1 MPDYLSSRPASVMYL
16 AVGVLISAGFNL
28 LRFWNAYRDYEFL
41 SGLLPFSPLY
51 LVLGGLFWGLTG
63 LVLFFGLWLGK
74 QWAPNLT
81 RIAAFV
87 YTLYYWLD
95 RIFLTSAGIGVNWLF
110 VLIVNIII
118 LALVLWI
125 LNRNN
130 ARRYFGDIHV
140 R

>member
-140 R
+140 

>member
-1 MPDYLSSRPASVMYL
+1 MPDYLPSRPASVTYL
-16 AVGVLISAGFNL
+16 AVGVLLTAGFNL
-28 LRFWNAYRDYEFL
+28 LRFWNAFREYEFL

-74 QWAPNLT
+74 QWAPTLT
-81 RIAAFV
+81 RIAAIV
-87 YTLYYWLD
+87 YTLYFWLD

-110 VLIVNIII
+110 VLIINIII
-118 LALVLWI
+118 LALVFLI

-140 R
+140 

>member
-118 LALVLWI
+118 LALVLCI

-140 R
+140 

>member
-1 MPDYLSSRPASVMYL
+1 MPDYLLNRPASVTYL
-16 AVGVLISAGFNL
+16 AVGVLITAGFNL

-63 LVLFFGLWLGK
+63 LVLFYGLWLGK
-74 QWAPNLT
+74 QWAPDLT

-87 YTLYYWLD
+87 YTLYFWLD
-95 RIFLTSAGIGVNWLF
+95 RIFLTSLGIGVNWLF

-118 LALVLWI
+118 LILVLWI
-125 LNRNN
+125 LNRDN

-140 R
+140 